1 MPEDKKI
8 LQRFK
13 KGDPAAFDQLFE
25 NYYKKVYIFSLKN
38 FRNKEDAKEAVQ
50 DVFYNLWK
58 DRAKL
63 KELKDIEAWI
73 FSICLNIIRKHFRR
87 LATERKHL
95 RVFAE
100 SYPDNDY
107 STDTEVE
114 YRDLLE
120 KTEKIIE
127 NLPLRQKTIFLL
139 SRKESMSNLEI
150 SKKLNIS
157 VRTVDN
163 QLTKSKAVIR
173 KALVEGNLLSL
184 LYFCLFIN

>member
-120 KTEKIIE
+120 KI
-127 NLPLRQKTIFLL
+127 
-139 SRKESMSNLEI
+139 
-150 SKKLNIS
+150 
-157 VRTVDN
+157 
-163 QLTKSKAVIR
+163 
-173 KALVEGNLLSL
+173 
-184 LYFCLFIN
+184 

>member
-100 SYPDNDY
+100 SYLDSDY

-150 SKKLNIS
+150 SKTLNIS